1 MKNLIGK
8 IIKRRKNKE
17 AISIIKTKRI
27 IKRKL
32 SGQEE
37 GRTNENERQKE
48 TRTSQKIKSS
58 SKTKRI
64 RRKIKSSSIIRS

>member
-27 IKRKL
+27 IKL
-32 SGQEE
+32 SG
-37 GRTNENERQKE
+37 
-48 TRTSQKIKSS
+48 
-58 SKTKRI
+58 
-64 RRKIKSSSIIRS
+64 